1 MTKTLDVSAWP
12 QLAEILSAIGEDEAI
27 VLTQNGRVI
36 AEVKPVEEGSTEKPK
51 ERVFGLGA
59 GEGYYMAD
67 DFDAELP
74 DSFWLGEE

>member
-12 QLAEILSAIGEDEAI
+12 QLAEVLSAIGEDEAI
-27 VLTQNGRVI
+27 VLTQNGRNI
-36 AEVKPVEEGSTEKPK
+36 AEVKPLEKPMNSPK
-51 ERVFGLGA
+51 KRVWGTHPNA
-59 GEGYYMAD
+59 VSYIAD